1 MKNLITRRDAI
12 KFGTGAAISAAATP
26 LLSSPVLADAAPNA
40 TDDICFMRAVD
51 LLDALR
57 NKQLSAREVM
67 QAHLKQINRVN
78 PKVNAMVTM
87 VPEDELMA
95 QAAAADEA
103 LAKGKWLGPLHGLPV
118 GAKDL
123 HETRGIRTTFG
134 SPLHKDNVPDFDC
147 RVVQRE
153 KEAGGIVIGKTNVPE
168 FGLGSQT
175 FNPVFGATHNPY
187 DLPRLA
193 EAAPAVDA

>member
-12 KFGTGAAISAAATP
+12 KLGTGAAVSAAATP
-26 LLSSPVLADAAPNA
+26 LLSSPVFADAAPNA
-40 TDDICFMRAVD
+40 TDEICFMRAVD

-57 NKQLSAREVM
+57 KKQLSAREVM

-118 GAKDL
+118 GAQRPARNQRNSHHL
-123 HETRGIRTTFG
+123 RLAPSQRQCPRLRLPGGAARERGRCELSSAKPMSRNLVWDRKPSIPSSALPTIRTT
-134 SPLHKDNVPDFDC
+134 
-147 RVVQRE
+147 
-153 KEAGGIVIGKTNVPE
+153 
-168 FGLGSQT
+168 
-175 FNPVFGATHNPY
+175 
-187 DLPRLA
+187 
-193 EAAPAVDA
+193 